1 MNKFFNNF
9 DDNTLKL
16 MLCTAYSTVEEKQK
30 LNEVL
35 NEDILTYR
43 RILDNHQN
51 HDIKYM
57 NNIRNNLRKMELLVS
72 QQNNYITNGKL
83 LIKHLIYKINN
94 PRSSELAIFRYIGK
108 LDECQAYDEGQAYYE
123 S

>member
-43 RILDNHQN
+43 TILDNHQN
-51 HDIKYM
+51 HDVNTM
-57 NNIRNNLRKMELLVS
+57 NNIRNNLKKMELLVS

-94 PRSSELAIFRYIGK
+94 PRSSELPIFRYIAK
-108 LDECQAYDEGQAYYE
+108 LDEDPVYYE